1 MPAMPAQTFN
11 VNGYLPS
18 KLANANTYSLT
29 IYLFAPQ
36 TPKINLA
43 EFYWVYIWLITGINK
58 IKLIKKKRIQ
68 IFHVTF
74 KNFISIILIQMLI
87 KVKPFSY
94 VKIVY
99 FSGHEFKFE

>member
-11 VNGYLPS
+11 VNVSLPS

-43 EFYWVYIWLITGINK
+43 EFY
-58 IKLIKKKRIQ
+58 
-68 IFHVTF
+68 
-74 KNFISIILIQMLI
+74 
-87 KVKPFSY
+87 
-94 VKIVY
+94 
-99 FSGHEFKFE
+99 